1 MGGQLGGPLGR
12 PLNLSY
18 FKTSLICLI
27 LKLVS
32 SLSMSCFSMVH
43 FKFVFFK
50 ISHLSCVSFSVVSP
64 IQLCLLLL
72 LSFQLCLIFSCVS
85 YSVVSHFTSVIS
97 LVSVFSCIS
106 FSVMSHFTSVISLVS
121 VLVSDFSHS
130 TSELSGQFRTMY

>member
-1 MGGQLGGPLGR
+1 MG
-12 PLNLSY
+12 SY

-72 LSFQLCLIFSCVS
+72 LSFRLCLIFSCVS
-85 YSVVSHFTSVIS
+85 YSVV
-97 LVSVFSCIS
+97 
-106 FSVMSHFTSVISLVS
+106 SHFTSVISLVS

-130 TSELSGQFRTMY
+130 TSELSGQFRTRR